1 MLCGLLWMAL
11 RLFFAVESGIWQG
24 CLILP
29 LAFVLAVELLASK
42 IRDCKDIKGVKNWSV
57 VNDVNV
63 EVVVKIA
70 LHVNDIA
77 VILFL
82 QNGKE
87 ISDALFIMEGFS
99 GISGLGINKA
109 KSEAMWLCSKVQCL
123 EGKG

>member
-1 MLCGLLWMAL
+1 M
-11 RLFFAVESGIWQG
+11 
-24 CLILP
+24 
-29 LAFVLAVELLASK
+29 
-42 IRDCKDIKGVKNWSV
+42 
-57 VNDVNV
+57 